1 MKMLMRARCS
11 GAAII
16 VLAPTAI
23 TVHAQK
29 RNGMEDRFANIRG
42 QVGCQVHSLPS
53 LTSRYARNQQAEKD
67 IARHPP
73 GDVRAS
79 TRRERNR
86 RERRA

>member
-29 RNGMEDRFANIRG
+29 RNGMEDRFANIKRG
-42 QVGCQVHSLPS
+42 EASLSP
-53 LTSRYARNQQAEKD
+53 AIQ
-67 IARHPP
+67 
-73 GDVRAS
+73 
-79 TRRERNR
+79 
-86 RERRA
+86 